1 MQITD
6 NTFDRYLTLVLSF
19 FFVTY
24 EIDMSLT
31 KVYKAIILINISAK
45 MSSFDEAYMD
55 VLLQE
60 EQCLLLAICFL
71 LIQSIQ
77 AQRNAAQKKTKKR
90 KIWVRSWLAA
100 PRRELYGQYAQLLQE
115 LHRED
120 PKGFKNFLRVP
131 PELFHDMVQ
140 RVSKCLQKQ
149 RTWMREPL
157 SPAHRLA
164 ITLRFLATG
173 ESYTSL
179 QYNWRVAHNTISKIV
194 TETCIVLI
202 RVYIK
207 EQLACPKTPDE
218 WKKVATRFSEK
229 WQFHNCLGAL
239 DGKHIAIKCPA
250 NSGTFYFN
258 YKHFF
263 SIVLLALVDAD
274 YKFLYIDIG
283 ANGSASDAGIFVD
296 SEIYHALNVNTAGLP
311 PAECLPSDN
320 QPLPYAIVGDDAF
333 GLRTWM
339 MKPFPNRGLTN
350 AERIF
355 NYRLS
360 RARRVVENAFGI
372 LAHR

>member
-1 MQITD
+1 M
-6 NTFDRYLTLVLSF
+6 DRSCDSVAHLLV
-19 FFVTY
+19 
-24 EIDMSLT
+24 
-31 KVYKAIILINISAK
+31 
-45 MSSFDEAYMD
+45 
-55 VLLQE
+55 E
-60 EQCLLLAICFL
+60 EQCLLLAASIL
-71 LIQSIQ
+71 LLKCMKV
-77 AQRNAAQKKTKKR
+77 KKQPRKR
-90 KIWVRSWLAA
+90 QFWVRPWLAA

-131 PELFHDMVQ
+131 PELFHSMVQ
-140 RVSKCLQKQ
+140 RLTTYLEKQ

-164 ITLRFLATG
+164 ITLRYMATG
-173 ESYTSL
+173 ETYTSL

-194 TETCIVLI
+194 TETCMALVIVY
-202 RVYIK
+202 RK
-207 EQLACPKTPDE
+207 EQLTCPKTPE
-218 WKKVATRFSEK
+218 QWKKVAQRFSER

-239 DGKHIAIKCPA
+239 DGKHVAIKCPA

-263 SIVLLALVDAD
+263 SIVLMALVDAD
-274 YKFLYIDIG
+274 YKFLYTDIG
-283 ANGSASDAGIFVD
+283 ANGSASDGGIFVD
-296 SEIYHALNVNTAGLP
+296 SEIYRALHVKTAGLP
-311 PAECLPSDN
+311 PPEKLPCDD

-333 GLRTWM
+333 GLRTWL
-339 MKPFPNRGLTN
+339 MKPFPHRGLTQQ
-350 AERIF
+350 ERIF